1 MSAAEHTP
9 GPWTFSTD
17 PEGWSYYIHQA
28 DGAPYTPEYSDVA
41 GVKIGNTVTGERK
54 EIQEANARLIAAAPD
69 LLEALEELVQ
79 RRKSVVEQTGR
90 GTIEGSDNRY
100 TKAVTAITKARGAA

>member
-1 MSAAEHTP
+1 MQAAPPPAAPPSRASLRHARKSATP
-9 GPWTFSTD
+9 AAACDYVELRTRSAFSFLEGASS
-17 PEGWSYYIHQA
+17 PE
-28 DGAPYTPEYSDVA
+28 D
-41 GVKIGNTVTGERK
+41 
-54 EIQEANARLIAAAPD
+54 LIAAAPD

-100 TKAVTAITKARGAA
+100 TKAVTAIAKARGIA

>member
-1 MSAAEHTP
+1 MSTAEHTP
-9 GPWTFSTD
+9 GPW
-17 PEGWSYYIHQA
+17 IHEAGPDASIGTVYSEIHGAIAQA
-28 DGAPYTPEYSDVA
+28 QPTTQAP
-41 GVKIGNTVTGERK
+41 TGTK
-54 EIQEANARLIAAAPD
+54 EMHEIRNANARLIAAAPD

-100 TKAVTAITKARGAA
+100 TKAVTAIAKARGIA